1 MGLLIAIEGDDYV
14 GKTTVAVPGLRATLS
29 DCGFPVLVSREPGGS
44 PEAEQIRQEIFTKA
58 HDGTSSQE
66 ELARLFNKARRIHL
80 EQVIK
85 PFLGERKEKQGV
97 VILDRYL
104 DSTRVYQG
112 LEGKLPLDTI
122 YELEKEFV
130 GGYFPDLTFILYFP
144 KEKMKK
150 MMQIRQQLAEEELGS
165 EHRDKTVWDDSA
177 LEVHEK
183 RQEYYLQL
191 EELAKKHGEKRYFNF
206 IDATL
211 SPFEIIQKLTVRTG
225 EFLNGSDALTLPSNF
240 ITAVTN
246 SLNKLRASLFYI
258 QLERQWKKQQV
269 MMEKQGV

>member
-58 HDGTSSQE
+58 QGETSQE

-85 PFLGERKEKQGV
+85 PFLGEQKEKQGV
-97 VILDRYL
+97 VILDRYM

-112 LEGKLPLDTI
+112 LEGKLPMETI

-144 KEKMKK
+144 KEKMRK

-165 EHRDKTVWDDSA
+165 EHRDKTVWDESTI
-177 LEVHEK
+177 EVHEK

-191 EELAKKHGEKRYFNF
+191 EELAKKHGERRYFNF
-206 IDATL
+206 IDASL

-225 EFLNGSDALTLPSNF
+225 EFLNGSEALALPNNF
-240 ITAVTN
+240 ISAVTN
-246 SLNKLRASLFYI
+246 SLNKLRASLFFI
-258 QLERQWKKQQV
+258 QLERQWKKQQALL
-269 MMEKQGV
+269 EKQGV

>member
-58 HDGTSSQE
+58 QGETSQE
-66 ELARLFNKARRIHL
+66 ELARLFNRARAIHL
-80 EQVIK
+80 QQVIK

-112 LEGKLPLDTI
+112 MEGKLPMETI

-130 GGYFPDLTFILYFP
+130 DGFFPDITFVLYFP
-144 KEKMKK
+144 KEKLRQLMS
-150 MMQIRQQLAEEELGS
+150 IRQQLAAEEMGS
-165 EHRDKTVWDDSA
+165 DHRDKTVWDDSA
-177 LEVHEK
+177 MEIHEK
-183 RQEYYLQL
+183 RQEYYLKL
-191 EELAKKHGEKRYFNF
+191 EELAKKHGEKRVIHF
-206 IDATL
+206 IDASL

-225 EFLNGSDALTLPSNF
+225 EYLNGSTALNLPVNF
-240 ITAVTN
+240 ISAVTN

-269 MMEKQGV
+269 LLEKQGV